1 MTAPFDSP
9 PPGCVAEPPSGPT
22 MLLNAMKAG
31 EVSHVSSLGVDDPGD
46 AALLR
51 AMGLRPGIRV
61 RVVRLGEPT
70 ILEVLGAEAC
80 GCACASRIGLTKALA
95 SRVRVA
101 ATAGAAGA
109 EIAR

>member
-1 MTAPFDSP
+1 MSAPFSNP
-9 PPGCVAEPPSGPT
+9 SPGCVAKPPSGPT
-22 MLLNAMKAG
+22 SPLDSLRPG
-31 EVSHVSSLGVDDPGD
+31 EISQVATLGVDDPGD

-95 SRVRVA
+95 ARVTVA
-101 ATAGAAGA
+101 AGVQG
-109 EIAR
+109 

>member
-1 MTAPFDSP
+1 MSVPMNTP
-9 PPGCVAEPPSGPT
+9 PPGCVAEPPTGPT
-22 MLLNAMKAG
+22 SSLDSLRPG
-31 EVSHVSSLGVDDPGD
+31 EISHVASLGVDDPGD

-61 RVVRLGEPT
+61 KVVRLGEPT

-101 ATAGAAGA
+101 ASGVTGP
-109 EIAR
+109 EKAR

>member
-1 MTAPFDSP
+1 MSEALTTP

-22 MLLNAMKAG
+22 RALDSMRAG
-31 EVSHVSSLGVDDPGD
+31 EISHVATLGVDDPAD

-61 RVVRLGEPT
+61 KVVRLGEPT

-80 GCACASRIGLTKALA
+80 GCACSSRIGLTKALA

-101 ATAGAAGA
+101 S
-109 EIAR
+109 EIGR

>member
-1 MTAPFDSP
+1 MPKPLTSP
-9 PPGCVAEPPSGPT
+9 PPGCVAEPPSGPSRP
-22 MLLNAMKAG
+22 LDSMKSG
-31 EVSHVSSLGVDDPGD
+31 EISHVASLGIEDPGD

-61 RVVRLGEPT
+61 KVVRLGEPT

-80 GCACASRIGLTKALA
+80 GCACSSRLGLPKDLA

-101 ATAGAAGA
+101 A
-109 EIAR
+109 EPAR